1 MVLGGKRL
9 LMAEVI
15 QEHIEIVPGAGG
27 PKALIAG
34 HRIRVLD
41 VVISHEKLEMSPDEI
56 VDQNPIISL
65 ADATAALSSYWDHH
79 DDVEDAIE
87 REDALVQ
94 EIRNGYAGRTIEDI
108 IAAVFNLERMDN

>member
-1 MVLGGKRL
+1 MVLGGERL

-41 VVISHEKLEMSPDEI
+41 VVISHEKLGMSPDEI
-56 VDQNPIISL
+56 VDQYPIISH
-65 ADATAALSSYWDHH
+65 ADVYAALSSYWDHR

-94 EIRNGYAGRTIEDI
+94 EISKGYVGPLQEKLKR
-108 IAAVFNLERMDN
+108 RRHG